1 MSVKTSSK
9 MGFNATWSMA
19 VGGMVGGGIFATLG
33 LVIQL
38 AGEYAW
44 VAYLIGGIAA
54 LITGISYESLARH
67 FDESGGAF
75 IFLREVDDKKLAG
88 NVSWLLI
95 LSYVL
100 TISVYAFT
108 FGHYLEYLLGIE
120 NGFVARFAAASIII
134 VLTGI
139 NLRGVSSSAI
149 LEIVSVWIKVLI
161 LLGLSLAGLM
171 HFSPDI
177 LTYED
182 VEYSP
187 IAGIAIGAAVVFMAY
202 EGFQLLA
209 YDYDDIKNPK
219 KTLPLAIITA
229 ILSVI
234 GIYILITLGTTAI
247 TGPGVIVEH
256 KEIALAKAGEQLWGT
271 TGLVV
276 MSVAAVL
283 STASA
288 INSTLFATARLSKLV
303 ADDKELP
310 SYLAK
315 ENDRGVPSHALLLL
329 GAAALILAV
338 LGNLGVLV
346 EGASL
351 LFLIVFGVV
360 NGLAAMNTNKFKS
373 LKWAG
378 CVFCGGLALF
388 NAYYIAVEH
397 WWVLAVLFLF
407 SAMILILRNMYFN
420 HENQP

>member
-1 MSVKTSSK
+1 MSINASSK

-44 VAYLIGGIAA
+44 AAYLIGGIAA
-54 LITGISYESLARH
+54 LMTGISYESLARH

-75 IFLREVDDKKLAG
+75 IFLREVDNKKLAG
-88 NVSWLLI
+88 NISWLLI

-139 NLRGVSSSAI
+139 NLRGVSGSAI
-149 LEIVSVWIKVLI
+149 LEIVSVWVKVII

-171 HFSPDI
+171 RYSPDM
-177 LTYED
+177 LTYNE

-187 IAGIAIGAAVVFMAY
+187 FTGIAIGAAVVFMAY

-209 YDYDDIKNPK
+209 YDYNDIKNSK

-234 GIYILITLGTTAI
+234 AIYILITLGTTAI

-256 KEIALAKAGEQLWGT
+256 KEIALAKAGERLWGT
-271 TGLVV
+271 TGLIV

-315 ENDRGVPSHALLLL
+315 ENGQGVPSHALVLL
-329 GAAALILAV
+329 GAAALVLAV

-351 LFLIVFGVV
+351 LFLVVFGVV
-360 NGLAAMNTNKFKS
+360 NGLAAINTNSVKA

-378 CVFCGGLALF
+378 CALCLVLAFF

-397 WWVLAVLFLF
+397 WWVLAVL
-407 SAMILILRNMYFN
+407 ILSCVSIITIRSLCFHQNT
-420 HENQP
+420 E